1 MTRTPCE
8 FVYITLPRP
17 ISTNALFSN
26 RKSAKKTDDNG
37 EKKGKQ
43 KGRIISKEYAAWKLE
58 CGVELMRQRPGCVEG
73 AYALT
78 IRVPATW
85 SGDLDNAT
93 KSVSDLL
100 QSHEVISN
108 DKRAERI
115 LLERW
120 QESFV
125 QVLVVSTRESMA

>member
-8 FVYITLPRP
+8 FVSITLTRP
-17 ISTNALFSN
+17 ISTNALFAN
-26 RKSAKKTDDNG
+26 AG
-37 EKKGKQ
+37 KKG
-43 KGRIISKEYAAWKLE
+43 RVSSKEYTAWKLE

-85 SGDLDNAT
+85 RGDLDNAT

-125 QVLVVSTRESMA
+125 QVLVISTRESMA